1 MLMRTTPFP
10 AVDGSPVEKTDD
22 RYWCNE
28 CLHVGYADW
37 MESTGA
43 ITCEDCDSEDVV
55 LERVRARQIR
65 EAGPAIAK
73 GMNALAS
80 SLPAMTGAMKDLE
93 KALEKIAAN
102 VPDPT
107 YPKR

>member
-10 AVDGSPVEKTDD
+10 AVDGSQTEKTDD
-22 RYWCNE
+22 RYYCNE
-28 CLHVGYADW
+28 CLHVGYADH

-65 EAGPAIAK
+65 AEIDA
-73 GMNALAS
+73 ALAQ
-80 SLPAMTGAMKDLE
+80 ADREADE
-93 KALEKIAAN
+93 RALHGDGK
-102 VPDPT
+102 
-107 YPKR
+107 